1 MLPEEPRKVIRYNWG
16 LEDGIIRSPVE
27 TGKLISYTSKRTGRQ
42 VYLTREGVRQREAKG
57 LKMLRHPSRS
67 MRIIKAMDD
76 PTLLEYFRSREY
88 GMHARERTLLG
99 LRRQLGIEDSEE

>member
-1 MLPEEPRKVIRYNWG
+1 MPYVIG
-16 LEDGIIRSPVE
+16 D
-27 TGKLISYTSKRTGRQ
+27 
-42 VYLTREGVRQREAKG
+42 VYFT
-57 LKMLRHPSRS
+57 
-67 MRIIKAMDD
+67 AMDD